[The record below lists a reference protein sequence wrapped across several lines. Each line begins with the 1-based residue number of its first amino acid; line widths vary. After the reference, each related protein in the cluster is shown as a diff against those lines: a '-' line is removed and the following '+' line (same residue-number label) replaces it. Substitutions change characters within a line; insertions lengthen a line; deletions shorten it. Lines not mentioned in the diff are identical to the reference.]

1 MVILYKY
8 DSFIS
13 CNSIHKTWTKII
25 NTHVM
30 CLDLLVSIIYIC
42 CRLVAKFF
50 PDSFVTPWIVAC
62 QASPPVGFPR
72 QEWSGLL
79 FPFPGYLPDPGI
91 EPASPALAGR
101 LFTHPHIKIYLCS
114 YIAKIYVNSGR
125 KRCYIYKFSPPML
138 LKPIFI
144 TWYFTKKKP
153 GISQAWFISRDYKIN
168 NYFFYYTSKSPIKTF
183 VDIFLVS

>member
-1 MVILYKY
+1 
-8 DSFIS
+8 
-13 CNSIHKTWTKII
+13 
-25 NTHVM
+25 M
-30 CLDLLVSIIYIC
+30 CLDLLASIIHIC

-50 PDSFVTPWIVAC
+50 PDCFVTPWIVAC
-62 QASPPVGFPR
+62 QASLSVGFPR

-79 FPFPGYLPDPGI
+79 FPLSGDLPDPGI

-101 LFTHPHIKIYLCS
+101 FFITKSPGKPCVYIHPHIKIYLCS
-114 YIAKIYVNSGR
+114 YITNTYLNNGR
-125 KRCYIYKFSPPML
+125 KRCYKYKFSPPLL
-138 LKPIFI
+138 LKQIFI

-168 NYFFYYTSKSPIKTF
+168 NYFFYYTSKSPIKTY